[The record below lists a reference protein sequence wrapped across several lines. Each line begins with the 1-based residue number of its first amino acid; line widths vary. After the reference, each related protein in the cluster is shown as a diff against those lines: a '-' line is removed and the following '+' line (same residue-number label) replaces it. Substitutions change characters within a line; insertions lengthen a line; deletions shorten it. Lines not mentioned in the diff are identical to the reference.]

1 MRDPLTNRSLLL
13 AGRPLINRS
22 LLLASFI
29 ALSAPLAACNTIEGA
44 GEDAESVG
52 SAVGEAGEE
61 VGEEIGE
68 EAGEID

>member
-1 MRDPLTNRSLLL
+1 MHD
-13 AGRPLINRS
+13 PLINRS
-22 LLLASFI
+22 LLLVGRPLVNRSVLLASLI

-52 SAVGEAGEE
+52 HTVGEAGEE